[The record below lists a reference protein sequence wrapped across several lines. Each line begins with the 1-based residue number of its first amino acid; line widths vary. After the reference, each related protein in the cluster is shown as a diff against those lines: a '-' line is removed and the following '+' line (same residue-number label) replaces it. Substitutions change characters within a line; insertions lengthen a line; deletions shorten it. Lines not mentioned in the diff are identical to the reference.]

1 MTRQLLALSLL
12 ASAVISPAA
21 HAEDIPFPLIIRTH
35 YEASDQLK
43 GGQFHLWMEREKV
56 AYGLDP
62 KLYPGARS
70 VDITQVTPAP
80 GSTTLTYIEVTTVA
94 NQTPEYI
101 YVSGNVRFRVSGM
114 ILKSSNFPA
123 GNGMAPK

>member
-1 MTRQLLALSLL
+1 MTRQLLALSML
-12 ASAVISPAA
+12 ASAAMSPAV
-21 HAEDIPFPLIIRTH
+21 HAQDVQFPLVIRTH
-35 YEASDQLK
+35 YEARDQAA

-56 AYGLDP
+56 AYGLDA

-80 GSTTLTYIEVTTVA
+80 GSTTLTYVEVTTVA
-94 NQTPEYI
+94 GQVPEYI

-123 GNGMAPK
+123 GAGMTPR